1 MIRILRDWDMEPE
14 KAEIVQEVATIGM
27 AEKIAK
33 SYLRA
38 LGKYGSVKI
47 VGENV
52 EKMIFFDPEQGVFDL
67 YDALKHK
74 IFSFIK
80 FTYFLES

>member
-47 VGENV
+47 VGDNC
-52 EKMIFFDPEQGVFDL
+52 EKILFYEPEQGVFDL
-67 YDALKHK
+67 FDALRHR